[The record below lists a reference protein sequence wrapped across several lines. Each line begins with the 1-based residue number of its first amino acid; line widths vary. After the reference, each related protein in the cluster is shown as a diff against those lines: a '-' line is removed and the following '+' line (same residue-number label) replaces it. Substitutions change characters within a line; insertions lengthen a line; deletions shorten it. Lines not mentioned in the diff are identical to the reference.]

1 MAGCSG
7 SEREPHP
14 AIHLVAGLAEGPGRL
29 APRDQLATRLMK
41 RPTTCATPG
50 SSGGSTKASPPP
62 RSPPGPVT
70 PSRCF
75 MRVYARC
82 VTGLE
87 GVWIGSMDEAL
98 DLEEDQ

>member
-41 RPTTCATPG
+41 RPYDLRH
-50 SSGGSTKASPPP
+50 SGIIW
-62 RSPPGPVT
+62 R
-70 PSRCF
+70 
-75 MRVYARC
+75 
-82 VTGLE
+82 LN
-87 GVWIGSMDEAL
+87 
-98 DLEEDQ
+98 